1 MNTSDA
7 YDPNDRF
14 DLTPAGAEY
23 LATLDACDDG
33 RDEAFTGEEYAGDA
47 YAPAPLDDGAP

>member
-14 DLTPAGAEY
+14 DLTPAGEEY
-23 LATLDACDDG
+23 LDALDDG
-33 RDEAFTGEEYAGDA
+33 RDEAFTGAEYVNDL
-47 YAPAPLDDGAP
+47 APLDDGAP